1 MRALVLLVLMTAVA
15 SAQTTPSGPPG
26 RRSFDPD
33 TVYKVPRGHSPS
45 EGPADAPVTIV
56 VWSDYACGHCNRVQP
71 TLDQLARLYPGKLRF
86 VHRSLPID
94 ADNTIAHE
102 AAIAAA
108 AQGAFRPMHDRLYA
122 LRGHVDRP
130 AVELIARQLGLDLA
144 RFRADLDTRAG
155 AAEIAEDVADAR
167 ALGVSGTPTFFV
179 DGRPVHGSQ
188 PLGVFAEAVD
198 DALARA
204 TALAPSH
211 PADLYDALVADGHPV
226 ADAPADATNSEIE
239 LDVNQAYRVGLGLPG
254 HQLGPAGAPVTIVE
268 WSDFACPYCQQ
279 EAPVLRHAHE
289 KYGDKVR
296 IVYRHLPLHRSSNLA
311 AEAAVAAGAQ
321 GKFWPFHDAL
331 FANFGH
337 LTREDLEAAAKT
349 AGLDLA
355 AFRAALDART
365 YRDVV
370 EADAADGVALGV
382 DGTPTMFVDG
392 HPINGAMEE
401 TTFDALLD
409 NEIARADK
417 AIAAGVAPQ
426 DLYALEMSAAI
437 GSERADP
444 SALPEASAMHMEPS
458 ADDRE
463 RAVIAACRGRET
475 ARAKSLVHGVTDD
488 ARRSRLVTACAP
500 SGIDL

>member
-1 MRALVLLVLMTAVA
+1 M
-15 SAQTTPSGPPG
+15 
-26 RRSFDPD
+26 
-33 TVYKVPRGHSPS
+33 
-45 EGPADAPVTIV
+45 
-56 VWSDYACGHCNRVQP
+56 
-71 TLDQLARLYPGKLRF
+71 
-86 VHRSLPID
+86 
-94 ADNTIAHE
+94 
-102 AAIAAA
+102 
-108 AQGAFRPMHDRLYA
+108 
-122 LRGHVDRP
+122 
-130 AVELIARQLGLDLA
+130 
-144 RFRADLDTRAG
+144 
-155 AAEIAEDVADAR
+155 
-167 ALGVSGTPTFFV
+167 
-179 DGRPVHGSQ
+179 
-188 PLGVFAEAVD
+188 
-198 DALARA
+198 
-204 TALAPSH
+204 
-211 PADLYDALVADGHPV
+211 
-226 ADAPADATNSEIE
+226 
-239 LDVNQAYRVGLGLPG
+239 
-254 HQLGPAGAPVTIVE
+254 
-268 WSDFACPYCQQ
+268 
-279 EAPVLRHAHE
+279 LRHAHE

-311 AEAAVAAGAQ
+311 AEAAVAAGEQ
-321 GKFWPFHDAL
+321 GKFWPFHDEV

-382 DGTPTMFVDG
+382 DGTPTMFVNG

-444 SALPEASAMHMEPS
+444 SALPEATAMHMEPS

-475 ARAKSLVHGVTDD
+475 ARAKSLVHGVTD
-488 ARRSRLVTACAP
+488 ARAALAAGDCVRAFGHRSVTGCHRLSFSPFRHDGVWENEVGYGVTAG
-500 SGIDL
+500 SGGQRHVALTVQ